1 MQVANREEMYS
12 FIVYVTIFL
21 FCITVAAMTV
31 HDANLVM
38 SEMTQLRVAEIVVQR
53 QHVLAKLEHTASVQH
68 NYPKLYG
75 EAPTRHTMD
84 LYNRDWDF

>member
-1 MQVANREEMYS
+1 MQVANREEMYA
-12 FIVYVTIFL
+12 FLVYVTLFL
-21 FCITVAAMTV
+21 FAVTVGVITV
-31 HDANLVM
+31 HDANIVM

-53 QHVLAKLEHTASVQH
+53 QQILSKLEHTASVQH

-75 EAPTRHTMD
+75 EAPTRPTMD